1 MWWSLR
7 FSCDFGNTNWHT
19 SWVVWSTCEYALTRS
34 HVSLCGVACSFSAL
48 TGFVPLSQSTP
59 FKTQSNLSWLDWI
72 PHCLLSLSHLGTFDP
87 FAPLVLI
94 AANYQEFLGKS
105 HIVNVPWV
113 FNTLWYVIKAWI
125 EPRWARN
132 TRYLYHAYVLGRTFF
147 TAFSSIMI
155 NLGFPAFLIM
165 IASSP
170 PSLGLFL
177 FVLKNFHVALKVHH
191 LIMMHHCNGAG
202 NDIHNCMHVRTFNSL
217 ITFFSFS
224 LQHVA

>member
-1 MWWSLR
+1 MSR
-7 FSCDFGNTNWHT
+7 MVNMRICIDQKSR
-19 SWVVWSTCEYALTRS
+19 VIVWCCVFLFCPHWLCPAVAVDPIQCTIEPILTRLDS
-34 HVSLCGVACSFSAL
+34 TLL
-48 TGFVPLSQSTP
+48 IVPISP
-59 FKTQSNLSWLDWI
+59 RYIW
-72 PHCLLSLSHLGTFDP
+72 PP

-177 FVLKNFHVALKVHH
+177 FVLKKFHVALKVHH